1 MSLRFGGDAEHPNAA
16 DPNRWRTARE
26 LRKVVDTDSSENSCT
41 MKAFLLLTLAM
52 LIGFSLLRADTD
64 KEALGKLTARIGD
77 NFWSPPEKRLV
88 RATIYKKGKGADDDD
103 SAKGKSDEKIGLRYA
118 TEKEAGTLAVPQWLP
133 RGSMVKIHTE
143 HGVLAYIAAD
153 EGPSVEARHAA
164 KESGKT
170 EEQKAASVLDFCA
183 AEQLWPDFVIV
194 EIYYYAGK
202 VPFNELSIDE
212 QRTLFAYAMEYVTTR
227 E

>member
-1 MSLRFGGDAEHPNAA
+1 MHAL
-16 DPNRWRTARE
+16 
-26 LRKVVDTDSSENSCT
+26 VDTDSSENPCA
-41 MKAFLLLTLAM
+41 MKEFLPLTLAM
-52 LIGFSLLRADTD
+52 LIGLSLLHADTD
-64 KEALGKLTARIGD
+64 KEALGKLAARIGD
-77 NFWSPPEKRLV
+77 KFWSPPEKRLV
-88 RATIYKKGKGADDDD
+88 RATIYKKGKGAGDGD

-143 HGVLAYIAAD
+143 RGVLAYIAAD
-153 EGPSVEARHAA
+153 EGRGVEKRHAA
-164 KESGKT
+164 KESGET

-212 QRTLFAYAMEYVTTR
+212 QRTLFAYAMEYVTKR

>member
-1 MSLRFGGDAEHPNAA
+1 
-16 DPNRWRTARE
+16 
-26 LRKVVDTDSSENSCT
+26 
-41 MKAFLLLTLAM
+41 MKALLPLTLAM
-52 LIGFSLLRADTD
+52 LIGFSLIHADTD
-64 KEALGKLTARIGD
+64 KEALRKLTARIGD
-77 NFWSPPEKRLV
+77 KFWSPPEKRLV
-88 RATIYKKGKGADDDD
+88 RATIYGKGT
-103 SAKGKSDEKIGLRYA
+103 GKSDEKISLRYA

-170 EEQKAASVLDFCA
+170 EEQKAAFVLDFCA

-194 EIYYYAGK
+194 EIYYYGGK

>member
-1 MSLRFGGDAEHPNAA
+1 
-16 DPNRWRTARE
+16 
-26 LRKVVDTDSSENSCT
+26 
-41 MKAFLLLTLAM
+41 MKSFLPLTLAM
-52 LIGFSLLRADTD
+52 LIGFSLLHADTD

-77 NFWSPPEKRLV
+77 KFWSPPEKRLV
-88 RATIYKKGKGADDDD
+88 RATIYKKGKGADDGD

-118 TEKEAGTLAVPQWLP
+118 TEKEAGPLAVPQWPP

-153 EGPSVEARHAA
+153 EGPQRGGEDAA

-183 AEQLWPDFVIV
+183 TEQLWPDFVIV

>member
-1 MSLRFGGDAEHPNAA
+1 
-16 DPNRWRTARE
+16 
-26 LRKVVDTDSSENSCT
+26 
-41 MKAFLLLTLAM
+41 MKAFLPLTLAM
-52 LIGFSLLRADTD
+52 LIGFSLLHADTD

-77 NFWSPPEKRLV
+77 KFWSPPEKRLV
-88 RATIYKKGKGADDDD
+88 RATIYKKEKGADDVD

-153 EGPSVEARHAA
+153 EGPSVEAKHAA

-170 EEQKAASVLDFCA
+170 RSKRRHPC
-183 AEQLWPDFVIV
+183 WTFVR
-194 EIYYYAGK
+194 
-202 VPFNELSIDE
+202 LSNCGRIS
-212 QRTLFAYAMEYVTTR
+212 
-227 E
+227 

>member
-1 MSLRFGGDAEHPNAA
+1 
-16 DPNRWRTARE
+16 
-26 LRKVVDTDSSENSCT
+26 
-41 MKAFLLLTLAM
+41 MKAFLPLTLAI
-52 LIGFSLLRADTD
+52 LIGLSLLHAHTD
-64 KEALGKLTARIGD
+64 KEALGKLIARIGD
-77 NFWSPPEKRLV
+77 RFWSPPEKRLV
-88 RATIYKKGKGADDDD
+88 RATIYGKGADD
-103 SAKGKSDEKIGLRYA
+103 GKSDEKIGLRYA
-118 TEKEAGTLAVPQWLP
+118 TEKQAGTLAVPQWLP

-153 EGPSVEARHAA
+153 EGPHVEARHAA

-170 EEQKAASVLDFCA
+170 EEQKTAPVLDFCA

-212 QRTLFAYAMEYVTTR
+212 QRTLFTYAMEYVTKR

>member
-1 MSLRFGGDAEHPNAA
+1 
-16 DPNRWRTARE
+16 
-26 LRKVVDTDSSENSCT
+26 
-41 MKAFLLLTLAM
+41 MKAFLPLTLAM
-52 LIGFSLLRADTD
+52 LIGFSLLHADTD

-77 NFWSPPEKRLV
+77 KFWSPPEKRLV
-88 RATIYKKGKGADDDD
+88 RATIYGKGADDGD

-143 HGVLAYIAAD
+143 RGVLAYVAAD
-153 EGPSVEARHAA
+153 EGPRVEARHAA

-170 EEQKAASVLDFCA
+170 EEQKAAPVLDFCA

-202 VPFNELSIDE
+202 VPFSELSADE
-212 QRTLFAYAMEYVTTR
+212 KKTLFAYAMEYVTTR

>member
-1 MSLRFGGDAEHPNAA
+1 
-16 DPNRWRTARE
+16 
-26 LRKVVDTDSSENSCT
+26 
-41 MKAFLLLTLAM
+41 MKAFLPLPLAM

-77 NFWSPPEKRLV
+77 KFWSPPEKRLV
-88 RATIYKKGKGADDDD
+88 RATIYKKEKGAHDGD
-103 SAKGKSDEKIGLRYA
+103 SASGKSDEKIGLRYA

-133 RGSMVKIHTE
+133 RGSMVKIYTE

-153 EGPSVEARHAA
+153 EGGGVEARTAA

-170 EEQKAASVLDFCA
+170 GEQRTAAVLDFCA
-183 AEQLWPDFVIV
+183 AERLWPDFVIV

-212 QRTLFAYAMEYVTTR
+212 QRTLFAYAMEYVTKR

>member
-1 MSLRFGGDAEHPNAA
+1 
-16 DPNRWRTARE
+16 
-26 LRKVVDTDSSENSCT
+26 
-41 MKAFLLLTLAM
+41 MKAFLPLTLAM
-52 LIGFSLLRADTD
+52 IGFSLLHADTD

-77 NFWSPPEKRLV
+77 TFWSPPEKRLV
-88 RATIYKKGKGADDDD
+88 RATIYKKGADD
-103 SAKGKSDEKIGLRYA
+103 GKSDEKIGLRYA

-143 HGVLAYIAAD
+143 HGVVAYIAAD

-170 EEQKAASVLDFCA
+170 EEQMATSVLDFCA

-212 QRTLFAYAMEYVTTR
+212 QRTLFAYAMEYVTKR

>member
-1 MSLRFGGDAEHPNAA
+1 MR
-16 DPNRWRTARE
+16 
-26 LRKVVDTDSSENSCT
+26 
-41 MKAFLLLTLAM
+41 AFLPLLTLAM
-52 LIGFSLLRADTD
+52 LIGFSFLHADTD
-64 KEALGKLTARIGD
+64 KESLGKLTARIGD

-88 RATIYKKGKGADDDD
+88 RATIYKKEKGAQDGE

-153 EGPSVEARHAA
+153 EGRGVEARHAA

-170 EEQKAASVLDFCA
+170 EEEKAASVLDFCA

-212 QRTLFAYAMEYVTTR
+212 QRTLFAYAMEYVTKR